1 MLCSI
6 FESGIKQIQFVVLN
20 LCLWQNAKAHLK
32 QQVRK
37 GMSDQYEK
45 NI

>member
-6 FESGIKQIQFVVLN
+6 FESGIKRIQFVVLN
-20 LCLWQNAKAHLK
+20 LRLWQNAKAHLK